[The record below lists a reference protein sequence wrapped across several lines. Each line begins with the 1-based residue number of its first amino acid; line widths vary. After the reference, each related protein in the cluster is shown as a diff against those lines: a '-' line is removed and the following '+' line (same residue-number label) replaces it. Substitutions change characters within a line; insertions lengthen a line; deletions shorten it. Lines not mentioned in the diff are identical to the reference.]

1 MNNTEKMMP
10 CPFCGS
16 QPRKQRTGLSEVYA
30 YADKVVYTCPKCGCS
45 RGAVGDTSKG
55 GYADNSKVD
64 EQAKQAWNNR
74 APTPPKPIYDE
85 AAERKLFESVQDDEG
100 GNIDRDSMGDYE
112 NPYIQSAWDGW
123 QACAQSRAKAGEDE

>member
-1 MNNTEKMMP
+1 MNDTEKMMP

-16 QPRKQRTGLSEVYA
+16 QPRKQRAGLSEVYA

-74 APTPPKPIYDE
+74 VPAPPKPIFDE
-85 AAERKLFESVQDDEG
+85 AKERELFEGYCAKVGLPVDTLPSGEYLIPATRFISQ
-100 GNIDRDSMGDYE
+100 
-112 NPYIQSAWDGW
+112 GW
-123 QACAQSRAKAGEDE
+123 HARAKAGEDE